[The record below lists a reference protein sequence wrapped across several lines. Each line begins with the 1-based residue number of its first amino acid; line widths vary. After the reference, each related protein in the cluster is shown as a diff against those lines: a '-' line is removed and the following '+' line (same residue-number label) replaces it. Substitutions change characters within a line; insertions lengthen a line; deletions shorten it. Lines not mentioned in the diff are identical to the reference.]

1 MLDTTPTSL
10 TLHDLAQLV
19 DAAELKYALDEKSES
34 IRLGFGMDHY
44 RDQDGDAHVAI
55 RLSLDD
61 NGTFLSIDAPW
72 LYHLSQAAHRTS
84 FIKAL
89 AEVNY
94 SIKLVQFGYDPGD
107 QEEVRACMQLYL
119 VDVKPSPEF
128 IKFYAVELARKVDY
142 CHRLLGPVF
151 AEGKPALK
159 ALRARRMR
167 PIEAPPSDKP
177 DQSDDDCRSGEA
189 A

>member
-1 MLDTTPTSL
+1 MPETHTTSI
-10 TLHDLAQLV
+10 TLHDLAQLL

-44 RDQDGDAHVAI
+44 RDQDGDSHVDI
-55 RLSLDD
+55 RLSLHD
-61 NGTFLSIDAPW
+61 NGNFLSIDAPW
-72 LYHLSQAAHRTS
+72 LYRLSQAAHRTS

-107 QEEVRACMQLYL
+107 QEEVRACLQLYL
-119 VDVKPSPEF
+119 VDTKPSPEF
-128 IKFYAVELARKVDY
+128 IRFYAVELARKLDY

-151 AEGKPALK
+151 TEGRPALK

-167 PIEAPPSDKP
+167 PIETPQSGKPGPSGA
-177 DQSDDDCRSGEA
+177 DCRSGEVA
-189 A
+189 